1 MGAKLRTRSHV
12 FWSKAIWSTDISPT
26 QRKLRKK
33 FVDSFCVE
41 QIILRPVKIG
51 ELSTNPYRQA
61 VIICFLEDRHFVG
74 IHNAWK
80 VVDSVL
86 AGSNKHR
93 VKMGERST
101 QTGTLFLKWSCIKL
115 HISDVFFWRKCCR
128 QLQTMYSG
136 GATQLGLFLFV
147 SRHPRWPRQV

>member
-51 ELSTNPYRQA
+51 ELSGAVVERQQEKGR
-61 VIICFLEDRHFVG
+61 L
-74 IHNAWK
+74 
-80 VVDSVL
+80 
-86 AGSNKHR
+86 
-93 VKMGERST
+93 T
-101 QTGTLFLKWSCIKL
+101 
-115 HISDVFFWRKCCR
+115 
-128 QLQTMYSG
+128 
-136 GATQLGLFLFV
+136 
-147 SRHPRWPRQV
+147 